1 MLGPKLSYACSNR
14 ADLSVVERRRLEL
27 YIPHYLEA
35 EKLILKNFTLFQV
48 DKFLLVY
55 VTNLVTIIGTK
66 SFHDEIDHIKKDP
79 FWTIFG
85 PFLGHFWDRGF
96 HLLGP

>member
-1 MLGPKLSYACSNR
+1 M
-14 ADLSVVERRRLEL
+14 

-35 EKLILKNFTLFQV
+35 VKLFLKIFTLFKVDMLLQV
-48 DKFLLVY
+48 T
-55 VTNLVTIIGTK
+55 VTNLVTIIDTK